1 MQTILITGANRGLG
15 LEFCRQ
21 YAVAGYHVIAVCRQ
35 PAHAAALNK
44 LAKQHANMQIHSL
57 DVGDFS
63 QITKLSQALADF
75 SIDVLIN
82 NAGIYPDNQE
92 TGFGQLN
99 YQDWSQAFWVNSIA
113 PVKLAE
119 AFIPQIQRS

>member
-21 YAVAGYHVIAVCRQ
+21 YAVAGHQVIAVCRQ
-35 PAHAAALNK
+35 PAKATTLNE
-44 LAKQHANMQIHSL
+44 LAKQHANMQIHAL

-63 QITKLSQALADF
+63 QITTLSQTLAEV

-82 NAGIYPDNQE
+82 NAGIYPDNAE

-119 AFIPQIQRS
+119 AFLPQI